1 MNILFFSLL
10 FQINFDLSKTNQ
22 WESLFPHGT
31 QTSEDDETSSVTLGE
46 DPHDD
51 MLEEKKK
58 DRPKKSAHLNKSE
71 AFSEVSR
78 NFENPPS
85 WVSPI
90 TLDRSLYL
98 MRYPPYGRR
107 TIQYYCAKADFF
119 ARNTHPQVSN
129 RHCNFRLFVFFC
141 LIWC

>member
-1 MNILFFSLL
+1 M
-10 FQINFDLSKTNQ
+10 SKTNQ

-31 QTSEDDETSSVTLGE
+31 QTSEDDETNAATLG
-46 DPHDD
+46 DDTHDD
-51 MLEEKKK
+51 MMEEKKK
-58 DRPKKSAHLNKSE
+58 DRPNKSTHLNKSE
-71 AFSEVSR
+71 QFSDVSR
-78 NFENPPS
+78 SFENPPS

-119 ARNTHPQVSN
+119 ARNTHPQV
-129 RHCNFRLFVFFC
+129 RHCHIHFYFCFFVDD
-141 LIWC
+141 IV

>member
-1 MNILFFSLL
+1 M
-10 FQINFDLSKTNQ
+10 SKADH

-31 QTSEDDETSSVTLGE
+31 QTSEDDETSAVTLG
-46 DPHDD
+46 DDNDD
-51 MLEEKKK
+51 MMEEKKK
-58 DRPKKSAHLNKSE
+58 DRLNKSMHLNKNISE
-71 AFSEVSR
+71 ALSDVSR
-78 NFENPPS
+78 SFENPPS

-119 ARNTHPQVSN
+119 ARNTHPQV
-129 RHCNFRLFVFFC
+129 RHRYFTFYNN
-141 LIWC
+141 